1 MLIVTVWRMNLRE
14 QFEAL
19 NGYKTPEDIKSC
31 FGISIDVQ
39 NDFLEGNAYQTTKW
53 ECMRDE
59 NPEMLLCDI

>member
-1 MLIVTVWRMNLRE
+1 MNLRE

-39 NDFLEGNAYQTTKW
+39 NDFLEGNAYQTTK
-53 ECMRDE
+53 
-59 NPEMLLCDI
+59 